1 MIDIGDLVTLKHDPG
16 KLGLVV
22 DKKLIRGAYA
32 APIGERDPGRF
43 PERLTLLCYWTCGAA
58 RWIAPD
64 MLIIATEDP

>member
-22 DKKLIRGAYA
+22 NKKLIRGAYA
-32 APIGERDPGRF
+32 APIDERARECF
-43 PERLTLLCYWTCGAA
+43 PERLTLLCYWTSGAA
-58 RWIAPD
+58 QWIAPD